1 MIDLSKSEVM
11 VADNAIIF
19 KEGQNNIL
27 EVPIKVY
34 PVVMPTAKFKRG
46 KCKCQIRIS
55 KKQEKQINQYLK
67 EANQFIN
74 EIKSTLL

>member
-34 PVVMPTAKFKRG
+34 PVVMPTANFKSHNS
-46 KCKCQIRIS
+46 KCQIRLS
-55 KKQEKQINQYLK
+55 SKQIAIISDYLNQS
-67 EANQFIN
+67 NQFIN

>member
-19 KEGQNNIL
+19 KEGKNNIL

-34 PVVMPTAKFKRG
+34 TVVMPTAKFKS
-46 KCKCQIRIS
+46 KNNDCKVKLSS
-55 KKQEKQINQYLK
+55 KQTSQINDYLAQSEK
-67 EANQFIN
+67 FIN
-74 EIKSTLL
+74 EIKSTL

>member
-1 MIDLSKSEVM
+1 MI
-11 VADNAIIF
+11 ANNTIIF
-19 KEGQNNIL
+19 REGKNNTL

-74 EIKSTLL
+74 EINTLL